1 MKAMRDIL
9 GDGPRTR
16 TTPWSGEGS
25 TADEAADDTCPLCAG
40 ARFIRVTDDPEDP
53 RFGRPEPC
61 ECARFEPATER
72 RQRLLRYSRLGP
84 MQRLSFETL
93 LREGRSNDELVRG
106 QYAEAVEIARR
117 YADRP
122 EGWLLLTG
130 PHGAGKTHVA
140 AAIANR
146 VIERGDPALFLTVA
160 DLLDHLRSGYG
171 DDAEESYDALL
182 EQVRTAPLLVLD
194 DLDAYAETPWAREKF
209 FQVVSYRFGASL
221 PTVFTMARPVT
232 ELDARLASRLVDP
245 AMAQVVELAGAENT
259 PRYTHIGAMTR
270 ERLASFTFA
279 KFIPDGIGLKGE
291 PRKSLE
297 GAFRR
302 TVQWSREPDG
312 WIVLIG
318 GNGCGKTHLAA
329 AIANERLTAG
339 DRVAF
344 ANVADLLDELR
355 AAFAPDAP
363 RRYEQVFRALVE
375 APVLV
380 LDDLGAQKS
389 SPWAEE
395 KLYQLLNHRHLAR
408 LHTVVTTNKK
418 LSELETRI
426 ASRLADREVSEVY
439 EITAPDFR
447 TLKG

>member
-395 KLYQLLNHRHLAR
+395 KLYQLL
-408 LHTVVTTNKK
+408 
-418 LSELETRI
+418 
-426 ASRLADREVSEVY
+426 
-439 EITAPDFR
+439 
-447 TLKG
+447 